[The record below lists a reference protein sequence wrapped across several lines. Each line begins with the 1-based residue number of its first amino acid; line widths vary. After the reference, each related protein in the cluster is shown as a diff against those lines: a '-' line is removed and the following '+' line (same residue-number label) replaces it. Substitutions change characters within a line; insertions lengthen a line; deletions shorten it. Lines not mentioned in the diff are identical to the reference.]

1 MSVDILFVFGPVGNR
16 RLWHRR
22 QQDVISLSA
31 LEALINDRFMVFS
44 IIEKATPE
52 ITLITLRVI

>member
-1 MSVDILFVFGPVGNR
+1 MALAPSKP
-16 RLWHRR
+16 
-22 QQDVISLSA
+22 SSA
-31 LEALINDRFMVFS
+31 TFSNDRFMVFS

>member
-1 MSVDILFVFGPVGNR
+1 MEPYEGRDSTVR
-16 RLWHRR
+16 RLSTPKK
-22 QQDVISLSA
+22 DTPFESSA
-31 LEALINDRFMVFS
+31 ARPNDRFMEFS